1 MAEEFA
7 KSVEDGLKLLKRINM
22 GKDSAVAAPRPPPSM
37 EKLSASLLPASP
49 MVYAVISNPAI
60 VDNPDIPSYQP
71 HVHGRCDPP
80 ALIPLQ
86 MNGIELEVD
95 CYLDTA
101 FVRVSG
107 SWRVHCIMGS
117 RSCPCRIAVPMG
129 EQGSILGVEVEI
141 PRKSYST
148 QLIAWDDKKGMEKEA
163 PAEDGGLLKQNVFT
177 LTIPQVDGGSNL
189 SLRLSWSQKL
199 SYSDGQFSLN
209 VPFNFPDYVSPAVK
223 KLAKREKIQL
233 NVNFGTGTEISCKM
247 SSHPLKEVRR
257 HVGKFGFSF
266 EADVLKWSNTDF
278 TFTYDVLTSHI
289 FGGVLL
295 QSPHVQDVDQREMF
309 CVYLFPGNQWTKKV
323 FKKEVIY
330 IIDISGSMNEEL
342 LEHTKNA
349 LFAAL
354 SQLDSEDRFN
364 IIAFN
369 GETYLFSSS
378 MESASNKTVE
388 NAIQWVNMNFIAGGT
403 TNIMIPLKQAIEML
417 SGGRGSVPI
426 IFLVTDG
433 TVEDERQICDFVKSQ
448 LTSEGSINPRIHTF
462 GVESIEFRMQKF
474 FASTSSAIVGDIA
487 IDLLEDLNGVEVYPP
502 HIPDLSYERPLIL
515 SGRYQGKF
523 SDSIKA
529 KGLLADLSAFAIDL
543 KIEKAKE
550 IPLDRIFAKQYIDLL
565 TAKAWLSEDKRLE
578 EKVAKMSIQTG
589 VASEY
594 TRMMLLETDGTKA
607 MELSG
612 VKKLAFRSL
621 QTENDH
627 NSRSQRGACLH
638 ILPLSCLTLEKLL
651 VLLRDGR
658 KLLGLLRSFDQFANV
673 VLEGACERVI
683 VGELYCGILLGLYV
697 IRGENVVLIG
707 ELDLDKEE
715 LPPHMTCVSA
725 GEIKRAQRAEKD
737 AMVLKGSMRKRMEF
751 LEFD

>member
-612 VKKLAFRSL
+612 VKKASL
-621 QTENDH
+621 KKDSLEENKG
-627 NSRSQRGACLH
+627 QRA
-638 ILPLSCLTLEKLL
+638 I
-651 VLLRDGR
+651 
-658 KLLGLLRSFDQFANV
+658 LLRSLSIGFGNLTATV
-673 VLEGACERVI
+673 
-683 VGELYCGILLGLYV
+683 
-697 IRGENVVLIG
+697 ENVPPG
-707 ELDLDKEE
+707 FEE
-715 LPPHMTCVSA
+715 PRLPEAAEIFVKAASNCCNSMCNRCCCMCCIQCCSKMNDQCAIALTQLCAALACFGCFECCSA
-725 GEIKRAQRAEKD
+725 ICCSGGD
-737 AMVLKGSMRKRMEF
+737 G
-751 LEFD
+751 D